1 MILLIQEDRQVIH
14 FTNTNIKDGIRKSMQ
29 SLYYLLGYD
38 CHCFC
43 FTWLRLS
50 LSLFYLVTIV
60 IVFEEKI
67 SKSKEKIFK
76 SGIYR
81 NL

>member
-1 MILLIQEDRQVIH
+1 MESG
-14 FTNTNIKDGIRKSMQ
+14 N
-29 SLYYLLGYD
+29 
-38 CHCFC
+38 
-43 FTWLRLS
+43 LRS
-50 LSLFYLVTIV
+50 HYTIYLVTIV